1 MSSEVSLGKVDELPE
16 GEPCR
21 IEVEGRRLAVVRIGE
36 RVFALDDRC
45 SHANYAL
52 SDGEVDSAELV
63 IECPKH
69 GSAFSLL
76 DGEAL
81 TLPATKPV
89 ATYAV
94 RVEEGEAWV
103 VLP

>member
-1 MSSEVSLGKVDELPE
+1 VSSEVSLGKVDELPD
-16 GEPCR
+16 GEARR

-52 SDGEVDSAELV
+52 SDGDVDADELV

-89 ATYAV
+89 RAYSV
-94 RVEEGEAWV
+94 RVEEGEVRV
-103 VLP
+103 VLS

>member
-1 MSSEVSLGKVDELPE
+1 LSSEVSLGKVDEFPD
-16 GEPCR
+16 GEAR
-21 IEVEGRRLAVVRIGE
+21 RVEVDGRRLALVRIGE

-45 SHANYAL
+45 SHANYSL
-52 SDGEVDSAELV
+52 SEGEVDASELV

-69 GSAFSLL
+69 GSAFSLE

-89 ATYAV
+89 GTYAV
-94 RVEEGEAWV
+94 SVEDGEVKV